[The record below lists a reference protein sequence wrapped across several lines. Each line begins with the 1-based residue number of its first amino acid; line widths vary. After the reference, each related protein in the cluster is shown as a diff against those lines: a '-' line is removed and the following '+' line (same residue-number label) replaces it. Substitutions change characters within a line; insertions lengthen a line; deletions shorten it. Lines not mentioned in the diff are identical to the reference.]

1 MPLTWVGTSVVPSPY
16 QGSRTGKQPEP
27 FPQTGQRSKSYSW
40 KKTNAKQERLL
51 QHSHVW
57 IKKKCKNRCEEPKNT
72 QVDEESPS
80 KEVSRYS
87 NSSDIRQWCSSENR
101 TLHCLFSEQLAAV
114 FFAGINLLLNQRK
127 SFKGN
132 SLQADSYSNITLVCV
147 PDLQMLPAEHSIMG
161 RGHTA

>member
-57 IKKKCKNRCEEPKNT
+57 IKKKMQKQMRRAKKHTSRWRVTKQRSIPLLKNLGHSSVMLFRKQIT
-72 QVDEESPS
+72 TLSLFWTVG
-80 KEVSRYS
+80 SR
-87 NSSDIRQWCSSENR
+87 
-101 TLHCLFSEQLAAV
+101 
-114 FFAGINLLLNQRK
+114 FFAGINLLLNKKK

-132 SLQADSYSNITLVCV
+132 SLQADSYSNIILVCV

>member
-57 IKKKCKNRCEEPKNT
+57 IKKCKNRCEEPKNT

-87 NSSDIRQWCSSENR
+87 KISDIRQWCSSENR
-101 TLHCLFSEQLAAV
+101 SLHCLFSEQLAAV
-114 FFAGINLLLNQRK
+114 FLLASTYFWIKKK

-132 SLQADSYSNITLVCV
+132 SLQADSYSNIILVCV